1 MEVSGTAYWAGTKE
15 RVLNATVKATGKG
28 EPQHVLTN
36 DDGDFSFKDL
46 QTGEWT
52 FVAMQEESFP
62 SKPQKVNIT
71 DNMRGLSIYL
81 SRLAGNSDQRAGYIF
96 FGILLALFGA
106 CLVLYVVLH
115 NWLPLTQQPI
125 SVVLGDQ
132 VAAVI
137 QQIGGIDKISQDK
150 VLLDVVARFNKGIGS
165 ALDVTTVLN
174 QADKDLL
181 IQTGVKV
188 TEAIE
193 AEDKAG
199 ALEQLAFL
207 QKELT
212 APARKGFAT
221 WNSDPWRM
229 LEILFWGL
237 AGVLINKII
246 VSGWYLRS
254 HRFYREGI
262 VMHVAH
268 LVSTPLLVLVAVLLL
283 SLVSVKVT
291 VAGSDLTLDLS
302 NPSTMIVA
310 AFLLGTVSWP
320 LWDFI
325 EGTAKRI
332 TGPQS

>member
-1 MEVSGTAYWAGTKE
+1 MEVSGTVYQAGSKE
-15 RVLNATVKATGKG
+15 RVLSGTVKATGKG
-28 EPQHVLTN
+28 ETQHVLTD

-46 QTGEWT
+46 KTGEWT
-52 FVAMQEESFP
+52 LVAMQEECFP
-62 SKPQKVNIT
+62 SKPQLLNVT
-71 DNMRGLSIYL
+71 DNTRELSIYL
-81 SRLAGNSDQRAGYIF
+81 SRLAGKNDQRAGYIF

-106 CLVLYVVLH
+106 CLLLYVDLH
-115 NWLPLTQQPI
+115 NRLPLTQQPV
-125 SVVLGDQ
+125 SAVLGDQ
-132 VAAVI
+132 AAAVI
-137 QQIGGIDKISQDK
+137 QQVGGIDKISQDTA
-150 VLLDVVARFNKGIGS
+150 LLDAVARFNKDLGS
-165 ALDVTTVLN
+165 ALDATSVLN
-174 QADKDLL
+174 QADKALL
-181 IQTGVKV
+181 IQASVGV
-188 TEAIE
+188 TEAVA
-193 AEDKAG
+193 AEDKTG
-199 ALEQLAFL
+199 ALERLAFL

-302 NPSTMIVA
+302 NPNTMIVA